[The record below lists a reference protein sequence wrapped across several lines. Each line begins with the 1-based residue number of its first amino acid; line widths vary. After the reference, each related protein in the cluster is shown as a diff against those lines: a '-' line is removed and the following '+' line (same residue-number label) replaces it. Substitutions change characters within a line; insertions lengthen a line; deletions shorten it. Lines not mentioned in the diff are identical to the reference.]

1 MKYEI
6 MHEPKNDDLVLYDTF
21 LPVMFELSA
30 YLDHFHHHVK
40 RHPAPLV
47 EVCEVLVEQP
57 LDLDSILVLDL
68 LFLEPR
74 AHERSPIQTYR

>member
-1 MKYEI
+1 
-6 MHEPKNDDLVLYDTF
+6 MHEQKDDDLLDTF
-21 LPVMFELSA
+21 QLVIVKLSA
-30 YLDHFHHHVK
+30 YLDHFHDHVK

-68 LFLEPR
+68 LLLEPR
-74 AHERSPIQTYR
+74 AHERSPIQTYS

>member
-1 MKYEI
+1 
-6 MHEPKNDDLVLYDTF
+6 MHEQKIIFLLVIIK
-21 LPVMFELSA
+21 LSA
-30 YLDHFHHHVK
+30 YLDNFHHHVK

-68 LFLEPR
+68 LLLEPR
-74 AHERSPIQTYR
+74 AHERSPIQTYS